1 MEVWCSYTLVL
12 FWPRWDQHRLYNNK
26 WLITKAKLQ
35 YKTTLIKTVQ
45 WYLIA
50 TRGLHCIFI
59 NTKKVIAQ
67 PKWWTLT
74 FSIFG
79 SRMVLPCSSIT
90 INRNMNE
97 GDQNNIDTN
106 SSEIKHVT
114 TSLTTTALPAST
126 SNTLNLKSS
135 IKSCSATV
143 PHSPTITASRHK
155 DEEKKIQMVRNIINR
170 MKSCIKT
177 LRVVMYT
184 Y

>member
-1 MEVWCSYTLVL
+1 
-12 FWPRWDQHRLYNNK
+12 
-26 WLITKAKLQ
+26 
-35 YKTTLIKTVQ
+35 
-45 WYLIA
+45 
-50 TRGLHCIFI
+50 
-59 NTKKVIAQ
+59 
-67 PKWWTLT
+67 
-74 FSIFG
+74 
-79 SRMVLPCSSIT
+79 MVLPCSSIT

-155 DEEKKIQMVRNIINR
+155 DEEKKIQMVRNIMNM

-177 LRVVMYT
+177 LFDRISFNLQFISS
-184 Y
+184 